1 MATIEESSDC
11 EKKTS
16 ATRPYRLAWTP
27 FHRVAIVA
35 AGKKSVVKKIVMCLS
50 FGILRQGVKR
60 PVKRRV
66 GSTVMIGRASQEL
79 NGGMAI

>member
-1 MATIEESSDC
+1 MATTEDKSDC

-16 ATRPYRLAWTP
+16 AKRPYRLSKTT
-27 FHRVAIVA
+27 FHKVAVVA
-35 AGKKSVVKKIVMCLS
+35 AGKNLVMQKIVMCLS
-50 FGILRQGVKR
+50 FGILRHGVKR

-79 NGGMAI
+79 NGGMTI